1 MRRSAPDSGV
11 LIRLKAQMAEV
22 RSKMSDVKSQV
33 MEARGA
39 EPRPGTSGGFAGEES
54 PSQHGDSKPGEL
66 ELLDR
71 GAAAAARSRPCRH
84 GQLRHVLV
92 FASCL
97 RSHADVA
104 PCKCMLP
111 AVIIMKI
118 MLLLSGCFIVR
129 CHCLFFLC
137 FQLTKAVQTENNSN
151 KLLSPGL
158 PADAD
163 GGAAPSLLV
172 FHL

>member
-33 MEARGA
+33 MEVRGA

-71 GAAAAARSRPCRH
+71 GAAAAASRSRPCRH
-84 GQLRHVLV
+84 GELRHVLV
-92 FASCL
+92 FTSSL
-97 RSHADVA
+97 RSHADVLFSGHQRGTA
-104 PCKCMLP
+104 SRQYVDSSTNKGTKRF
-111 AVIIMKI
+111 IIMKM
-118 MLLLSGCFIVR
+118 MLLLLGRFIVK
-129 CHCLFFLC
+129 CLCLFFLC
-137 FQLTKAVQTENNSN
+137 SQFTKALQTRE
-151 KLLSPGL
+151 
-158 PADAD
+158 
-163 GGAAPSLLV
+163 
-172 FHL
+172 